1 MRRAEEWGRIVEHLP
16 LDRVFQIDYRLLSDR
31 LAEIPDDA
39 NEILR
44 LFDGRRTLAQVIEEA
59 GHEDLAGARI
69 LSRLFVE
76 KIIQPVERETRV
88 ETHDE
93 ARAQDDVARE
103 EDVAREKKDDVQ
115 GSGVG
120 GTEDWFAGPV
130 GAESAPAPTPAQAG
144 VADGHLGAE
153 TRGDQPPRIVRFPAR
168 RRAERGAQPDALPG
182 VRHGPAPETRPEVA
196 HDRAPRVNAEPAP
209 APEIVRA
216 GAPHPAQEMGRGSA
230 RTTRKRALVVAL
242 LVASALAATG
252 IGVWKM
258 LASRPAASV
267 ESATPTATSISAPIG
282 PDSSK

>member
-1 MRRAEEWGRIVEHLP
+1 MRRAEEWGRILEHLP

-76 KIIQPVERETRV
+76 KIIQPVERETRI

-103 EDVAREKKDDVQ
+103 KMDDVL
-115 GSGVG
+115 GGGLG

-130 GAESAPAPTPAQAG
+130 GAESAPAPTRAQAR
-144 VADGHLGAE
+144 VADGHPGAE
-153 TRGDQPPRIVRFPAR
+153 TRGDPPPRIVRFPAR
-168 RRAERGAQPDALPG
+168 RRTERGAHPDAPPG

-196 HDRAPRVNAEPAP
+196 HDRAPRVNAEPAS
-209 APEIVRA
+209 APEIVR
-216 GAPHPAQEMGRGSA
+216 GRAPHPVQAMGRGSA
-230 RTTRKRALVVAL
+230 GTTKKRALVVAL

-252 IGVWKM
+252 IGVWEV
-258 LASRPAASV
+258 LASRPAPPV
-267 ESATPTATSISAPIG
+267 ESATPAATSISAPTG
-282 PDSSK
+282 LDSSK